1 MCFQWSSEFSQ
12 PARCD
17 YQRSDNWSSRP
28 ASVIDSDIDARQR
41 LGDQSWSVD
50 CGRARDVAAA
60 GRRPAVTSPA
70 SSTQLPTAVAFRRQ
84 CARIRD
90 FNTPRRLCVMSLHSV
105 RLSVCLSVTV
115 CSITSGTRSRTCMV
129 TWQLK
134 MNKFE

>member
-70 SSTQLPTAVAFRRQ
+70 SAQLSYRPLLLSVDNAPESVISTHRRGS
-84 CARIRD
+84 A
-90 FNTPRRLCVMSLHSV
+90 LCLFTQSV
-105 RLSVCLSVTV
+105 CPSVCLESVPSHRGRDQERV
-115 CSITSGTRSRTCMV
+115 WSPGS
-129 TWQLK
+129 
-134 MNKFE
+134 